1 MMNDDHIQRDNIKK
15 NFFYYE
21 LKAIK
26 SDYGSITKEKFLSLS
41 TEKTKKLR
49 FKVMAED
56 MLIPI
61 LQCIKPPWTWK

>member
-15 NFFYYE
+15 KFFHYK

-26 SDYGSITKEKFLSLS
+26 SDYGSITKENFLSLS
-41 TEKTKKLR
+41 TEKTKKSG

-61 LQCIKPPWTWK
+61 LQCIKPSWT